1 MTRTFIHMLEKVSR
15 NKKRRDKILK
25 AASKKQLN
33 AVRNVCY
40 NLCDNK
46 FNISEKC
53 RSKLYPF
60 RKHIRELAAKT
71 KLKTSKALRRKII
84 QHGGFLP
91 ILLPAII
98 SLLAE
103 VGPAILG
110 KALFK

>member
-1 MTRTFIHMLEKVSR
+1 MLEKVSR

-25 AASKKQLN
+25 TASKKQLN
-33 AVRNVCY
+33 AVRNLCH
-40 NLCDNK
+40 NLCNSK

-53 RSKLYPF
+53 RSKLYPY
-60 RKHIRELAAKT
+60 RKHIRELATKR
-71 KLKTSKALRRKII
+71 KLKTMKALRRKII

-98 SLLAE
+98 SLLSQ

-110 KALFK
+110 KALGK